1 MSRTHRPLPIP
12 QHEFPFTRDTF
23 NLIQDTAP
31 DSDRLARDQ
40 ADQATREQA
49 RRDTARSHPRLF
61 NESDCGGAFD
71 GFTVTSDA
79 DPGL

>member
-1 MSRTHRPLPIP
+1 MKRRPLPIP
-12 QHEFPFTRDTF
+12 QHEFGFTPETF

-31 DSDRLARDQ
+31 DGDRLAREQ
-40 ADQATREQA
+40 ADQAARAQA
-49 RRDTARSHPRLF
+49 RRDAVRSHPQLF
-61 NESDCGGAFD
+61 NEADCGGVFD